1 MNLSELDPSNVGSWP
16 MPIKL
21 LSCLGL
27 TVLVVV
33 LAWFLMI
40 SGMSEEI
47 TGLENQE
54 KELRSQFEFEQQRA
68 LNLEPLRQQL
78 AQMEQ
83 VLQQMMR
90 QLPSKTEMPDLIIDV
105 SQAALTSGLNNEL
118 FQPGGEI
125 TREFYA
131 EQPIALRLIG
141 SYHQFGAFVSSVS
154 LLPRVVILT
163 MNDMGLKRVANGQL
177 ELAGTVKTYRYLDD
191 AEMEEAA
198 RAGGGR

>member
-1 MNLSELDPSNVGSWP
+1 MNLNELDPSNVGSWP
-16 MPIKL
+16 MPVKL
-21 LSCLGL
+21 AACLGL

-40 SGMSEEI
+40 SGMGEEVAQ
-47 TGLENQE
+47 LENQE
-54 KELRSQFEFEQQRA
+54 RELRSQFEFEQQRA

-78 AQMEQ
+78 VQMEQ

-118 FQPGGEI
+118 FQPRGEVS
-125 TREFYA
+125 REFYA

-141 SYHQFGAFVSSVS
+141 TYHQFGTFVSSVAM
-154 LLPRVVILT
+154 LPRVVILT
-163 MNDMGLKRVANGQL
+163 MHDMGLRRVANGQL
-177 ELAGTVKTYRYLDD
+177 ELAGTVRTYRYLDD
-191 AEMEEAA
+191 TEIAEAA
-198 RAGGGR
+198 QAGGR

>member
-21 LSCLGL
+21 MACLGL
-27 TVLVVV
+27 TVLIVA
-33 LAWFLMI
+33 LAWFLMV

-47 TGLENQE
+47 AGLEEQE
-54 KELRSQFEFEQQRA
+54 TQLRSQFEFEQQRA
-68 LNLEPLRQQL
+68 RNLEPLRQQL

-105 SQAALTSGLNNEL
+105 SQAALSSGLNNEL
-118 FQPGGEI
+118 FQPGGEV

-141 SYHQFGAFVSSVS
+141 TYHQFGDFVSSVAT
-154 LLPRVVILT
+154 LPRVVILT
-163 MNDMGLKRVANGQL
+163 MHDMGLKRTSGGQL

-191 AEMEEAA
+191 TEMEESA
-198 RAGGGR
+198 RTGGG

>member
-1 MNLSELDPSNVGSWP
+1 MNLNELDPSNVGSWP
-16 MPIKL
+16 LPIKL
-21 LSCLGL
+21 VACLGL
-27 TVLVVV
+27 TVLIVV
-33 LAWFLMI
+33 LAWFLVV

-47 TGLENQE
+47 AGLEEQE
-54 KELRSQFEFEQQRA
+54 KALRDQFEFEQQRA

-105 SQAALTSGLNNEL
+105 SQAALSSGLNNEL

-141 SYHQFGAFVSSVS
+141 TYHQFGAFVSGVAT
-154 LLPRVVILT
+154 LPRVVILT
-163 MNDMGLKRVANGQL
+163 MHDMGLRRVSGSTL
-177 ELAGTVKTYRYLDD
+177 ELAGTVRTYRYLDD
-191 AEMEEAA
+191 SEMEEAA
-198 RAGGGR
+198 RAGGR

>member
-21 LSCLGL
+21 LACLGL
-27 TVLVVV
+27 TVLIVV
-33 LAWFLMI
+33 LAWFLMV

-47 TGLENQE
+47 AGLEEQE
-54 KELRSQFEFEQQRA
+54 TQLRSQFEFEQQRA

-105 SQAALTSGLNNEL
+105 SQAALSSGLNNEL
-118 FQPGGEI
+118 FQPGGEV

-141 SYHQFGAFVSSVS
+141 TYHQFGAFVSSVAT
-154 LLPRVVILT
+154 LPRVVILT
-163 MNDMGLKRVANGQL
+163 MHDMGLKRVSGGQL
-177 ELAGTVKTYRYLDD
+177 ELAGTVRTYRYLDD
-191 AEMEEAA
+191 AEMEESA
-198 RAGGGR
+198 RAGGG